1 VWSAPD
7 GEPAV
12 TRGAI
17 SAAVGNRIAGA
28 QQQPPA
34 VSVAGVAFSWDGTN
48 AQPVFSDVT
57 FTVARG
63 ESVAIIGP
71 NGAGKSTLLR
81 CLAGLLR
88 PDTGCVEVEG
98 YTVNALS
105 PKGLARRVA
114 FLPQGGD
121 AVPAMRV
128 RDVVATGRYPYFTL
142 FDPSSAEDRRAV
154 DEALALTGTDG
165 LADRRLDTLSGGERQ
180 RVLLAAAIAQDTP
193 ILLLDEPFTFLD
205 PAGQAVFS
213 AIIERLRAD
222 RGMTVIIVTHDLARA
237 AASGCRIIALSGGGI
252 VADAEAAVALCPD
265 VLKRVF
271 GCTFSEGMPSGFT
284 SVTPQVKAGDPYAPP
299 THVEVEAVRRPWRVW
314 IVGALGVLICLLVAT
329 FLAGLIGSPAMS
341 PFEILMHPTGEDA
354 QLFFSW
360 RMPRSV
366 TAFLV
371 GAALSLAG
379 LVFQAMF
386 RNPLATPYTLGVS
399 SGASFGAVVAMQF
412 GVATS
417 LIGHAAVQVS
427 AFLGAMLSVAIVYG
441 TFRMKR
447 RASVTTMLLA
457 GVGCSF
463 LFSSLIMLLQYLSD
477 PTQTI
482 QTMYWMMGGV
492 FVTGFGDTLR
502 LLPALAVGVGA
513 AMLLTRELDVLLL
526 GEEISASRGVD
537 VRRVRSVLF
546 AAVSLMTAAV
556 ISLCGPI
563 GFVGMMVPH
572 GCRLVLGPLHRR
584 LVPVSLAAGGV
595 FLLACDV
602 IARTVIAPA
611 EMPVGVITSLFG
623 APFLL
628 LLLRGGRGQE

>member
-1 VWSAPD
+1 MGGATRVAANSRAV
-7 GEPAV
+7 GGQQQLPAV
-12 TRGAI
+12 C
-17 SAAVGNRIAGA
+17 
-28 QQQPPA
+28 
-34 VSVAGVAFSWDGTN
+34 VSGLAFSWGGTGGE
-48 AQPVFSDVT
+48 PVFSEVT

-63 ESVAIIGP
+63 ASIAIIGP

-88 PDTGCVEVEG
+88 PGAGSVQIEG
-98 YTVNALS
+98 TDVVSLS
-105 PKGLARRVA
+105 PKALARRVA

-213 AIIERLRAD
+213 AIIERLRAE
-222 RGMTVIIVTHDLARA
+222 RGVTVITVTHDLVRA
-237 AASGCRIIALSGGGI
+237 AATGCRVIGLSGGGI
-252 VADAEAAVALCPD
+252 VVDGESAAAMHPD
-265 VLKRVF
+265 ILQRVF
-271 GCTFSEGMPSGFT
+271 GCGFSERLPAGFT
-284 SVTPQVKAGDPYAPP
+284 AVASQRVAGGRHASSLEIEAMSEAP
-299 THVEVEAVRRPWRVW
+299 RRPWRVW
-314 IVGALGVLICLLVAT
+314 IVGVLGVAACLLVAT
-329 FLAGLIGSPAMS
+329 FLAGLIGRPGMS
-341 PFEILMHPTGEDA
+341 PIAILMHPGGEDA

-417 LIGHAAVQVS
+417 LVGHAAVQVA
-427 AFLGAMLSVAIVYG
+427 AFCGAMLSVAIVYG

-477 PTQTI
+477 PTKTI

-492 FVTGFGDTLR
+492 FVTGFGDALR
-502 LLPALAVGVGA
+502 LLPALVVGVGA
-513 AMLLTRELDVLLL
+513 AVLLTRELDVLLL

-546 AAVSLMTAAV
+546 VAVSLMTAAV

-628 LLLRGGRGQE
+628 LLLRRERG